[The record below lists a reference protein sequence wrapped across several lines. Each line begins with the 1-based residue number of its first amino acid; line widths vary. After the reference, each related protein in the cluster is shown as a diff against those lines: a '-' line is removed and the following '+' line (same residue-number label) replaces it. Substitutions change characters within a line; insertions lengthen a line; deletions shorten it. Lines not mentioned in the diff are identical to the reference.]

1 MNIKIA
7 ILAIIEIIA
16 SLSIGVIILYFT
28 YKILKYTGKKLYDI
42 QHNNLAYSIFMASV
56 LFAVGY
62 MVSSV
67 VQPIVSSFRIL
78 SNNTQG
84 TVELVYTFLG
94 YGALY
99 VAIAFIAGIV
109 VSLTGAAFYSY
120 LTPIDEFN
128 EIKNNNI
135 GVAIIVSAII
145 ITLVLMS
152 KSGVTLLIESIIP
165 YPELPPR

>member
-7 ILAIIEIIA
+7 LLAIIEIIS
-16 SLSIGVIILYFT
+16 SLSIGVIILFFT
-28 YKILKYTGKKLYDI
+28 YKLLKYLGAKKYDI
-42 QHNNLAYSIFMASV
+42 QQSNLAYSIFMSSV

-67 VQPIVSSFRIL
+67 IQPIISSFRIL
-78 SNNTQG
+78 SNTTEG
-84 TVELVYTFLG
+84 SGVLIITFLG

-99 VAIAFIAGIV
+99 VTIAF
-109 VSLTGAAFYSY
+109 VSGLAVSYVGATFYTF
-120 LTPIDEFN
+120 LTPLDEFK

-135 GVAIIVSAII
+135 GVAIIVSVII

-152 KSGVTLLIESIIP
+152 KSGITLLIESIIP
-165 YPELPPR
+165 YPDLPPR